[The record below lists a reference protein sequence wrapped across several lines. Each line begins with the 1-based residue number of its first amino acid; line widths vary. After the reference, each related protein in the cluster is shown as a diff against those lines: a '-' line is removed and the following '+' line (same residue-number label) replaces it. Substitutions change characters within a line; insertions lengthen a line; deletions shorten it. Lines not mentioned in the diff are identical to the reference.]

1 MVTMFKGKICFQP
14 LVLRGELGQLGI
26 QRHIGRTR
34 TIGQFG
40 DASRL
45 EYRTACQRNV

>member
-14 LVLRGELGQLGI
+14 LVLRGELGI

-45 EYRTACQRNV
+45 EYRTACQRNM